1 MKSELEINV
10 GDLKTTAALD
20 RVEKGKARGVF
31 VCAHGAGGNMND
43 RAMLDLSELYRSL
56 GFHVVRFNFFY
67 RARGSGGPDPMPRLT
82 ACFEEVVKKTRQE
95 VKAGEVIIG
104 GRSMG
109 GRAASMMAAEGFD
122 CDRLLLLAYPLHPPG
137 QPEKLRDEH
146 LAKIKVP
153 TLCFNGTRDSFCT
166 PEIMKRVVSKLG
178 KNFTM
183 HWIEGADH
191 GFKVP
196 KSSGRTYADV
206 LEEVK
211 ESSRSWLGC

>member
-1 MKSELEINV
+1 MKSKWDIVV
-10 GDLKTTAALD
+10 GERATTAELD
-20 RVEKGKARGVF
+20 EVQKGKARGVF
-31 VCAHGAGGNMND
+31 VCAHGAGGSMSD
-43 RAMLDLSELYRSL
+43 RSMLDLSETYRSIGL
-56 GFHVVRFNFFY
+56 HVVRFNFFY
-67 RARGSGGPDPMPRLT
+67 KARGSGGPDPMPRLIE
-82 ACFEEVVKKTRQE
+82 CFSEVVARARKETKTDSL
-95 VKAGEVIIG
+95 IIG

-109 GRAASMMAAEGFD
+109 GRAASMMAADGFD

-146 LAKIKVP
+146 LARIKVP

-166 PEIMKRVVSKLG
+166 PEIMKKVVSKLG

-196 KSSGRTYADV
+196 KSSGRTQSDV

-211 ESSRSWLGC
+211 SATEEWLVK